1 MPAFFYII
9 AGYEPYIIFREMT
22 MDNGPQQFGKLLIL
36 IGLLTVIAGL
46 LMIALG
52 RLGLFKL
59 PGDVELGSKNWQLF
73 FPITSCILI
82 SIVLTIILWLINY
95 FRR

>member
-1 MPAFFYII
+1 M
-9 AGYEPYIIFREMT
+9 E
-22 MDNGPQQFGKLLIL
+22 NGPQQFGKWLIF
-36 IGLLTVIAGL
+36 IGIFTAIAGL

-52 RLGLFKL
+52 RLGFFKL
-59 PGDVELGSKNWQLF
+59 PGDVELGSKTWRLF

-82 SIVLTIILWLINY
+82 SIILTIILWLINY